1 MGAANNPRSDN
12 WNTTTTALNHR
23 HSVPSPVGEGQ
34 GGGSEQPAQRQ
45 IPKKMSEKLLPHDDP
60 RLITNGRQ
68 LRQNM
73 TPAEWR
79 LWQYLRGKR
88 LGGYRFRRQQPLGQ
102 YILDFVC
109 VEAKLVI
116 EIDGGQHTG
125 QTAYDET
132 RTQYLQNLGFTVIR
146 FWNNEVLQQTHAVLT
161 AILNKLEERKT
172 K

>member
-1 MGAANNPRSDN
+1 
-12 WNTTTTALNHR
+12 
-23 HSVPSPVGEGQ
+23 
-34 GGGSEQPAQRQ
+34 
-45 IPKKMSEKLLPHDDP
+45 
-60 RLITNGRQ
+60 
-68 LRQNM
+68 M
-73 TPAEWR
+73 TPAELQ
-79 LWQYLRGKR
+79 LWKHLRGKQ

-116 EIDGGQHTG
+116 EIDGGQHAE

-146 FWNNEVLQQTHAVLT
+146 YWNHEVLQQTHAVLT

-172 K
+172 Q

>member
-1 MGAANNPRSDN
+1 MGAANNPRSDKY
-12 WNTTTTALNHR
+12 
-23 HSVPSPVGEGQ
+23 
-34 GGGSEQPAQRQ
+34 
-45 IPKKMSEKLLPHDDP
+45 PKKMSEKLLPHDDP

-73 TPAEWR
+73 TPAKWR

-116 EIDGGQHTG
+116 EIDGGQHAG

-146 FWNNEVLQQTHAVLT
+146 FWNNEVLQQTEAVLT
-161 AILNKLEERKT
+161 AILHKLEEIKG

>member
-1 MGAANNPRSDN
+1 MGAANNPRSDKY
-12 WNTTTTALNHR
+12 
-23 HSVPSPVGEGQ
+23 
-34 GGGSEQPAQRQ
+34 
-45 IPKKMSEKLLPHDDP
+45 PKKMSEKLLPHDDP

-88 LGGYRFRRQQPLGQ
+88 LGVYRFRLQQPLGQ

-116 EIDGGQHTG
+116 EIDGGQHAG

-172 K
+172 Q